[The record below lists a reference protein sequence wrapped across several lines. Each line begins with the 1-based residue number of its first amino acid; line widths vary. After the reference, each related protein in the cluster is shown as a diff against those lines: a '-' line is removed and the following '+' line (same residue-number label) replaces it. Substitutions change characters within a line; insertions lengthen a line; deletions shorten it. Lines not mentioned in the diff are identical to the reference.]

1 MPGETVAP
9 AQRVDYPWVQH
20 AERARGGGEA
30 RDCVGNGENHRNMA
44 LDGARERPEGWHVSM
59 RILHPAQI
67 EELFNEIFS
76 SYQTFS
82 SFRAVPNW

>member
-59 RILHPAQI
+59 RILHRSK
-67 EELFNEIFS
+67 N
-76 SYQTFS
+76 
-82 SFRAVPNW
+82 